1 MSHVPGK
8 DLVVADTLSR
18 APLSIVDADDDEEF
32 QQEVE
37 AFINSTIQQL
47 PASVKLDGKK

>member
-1 MSHVPGK
+1 MCFNFTVSHVPGK

-18 APLSIVDADDDEEF
+18 ATVSSGIADDEEF

-37 AFINSTIQQL
+37 ASLYQFHCATVTSF
-47 PASVKLDGKK
+47 